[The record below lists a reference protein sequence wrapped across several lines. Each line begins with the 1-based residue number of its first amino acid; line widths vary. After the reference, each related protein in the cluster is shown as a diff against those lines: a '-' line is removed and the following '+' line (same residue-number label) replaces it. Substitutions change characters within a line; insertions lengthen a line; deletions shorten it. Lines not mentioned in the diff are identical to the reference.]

1 MIELLINH
9 QPAELPADF
18 SFSMEYENEFFT
30 KSSEYSLD
38 IELPLK
44 DSPANRRIFGQLHRI
59 TTAKKRITLP
69 AEAYVG
75 GRCVA
80 YGEAIII
87 SLTDLSVTI
96 QLVGSTSY
104 INYVG
109 SDLYID
115 EMPMDDAVNPWF
127 THSDWVS
134 IMTGYAL
141 YCNEP
146 SYNLVAGSVD
156 EADMV
161 FLWSF
166 YKNPQDVEMT
176 TYRSQHHPIC
186 PFPSYSASQSG
197 KSALFFD
204 RLDMAA
210 CQPYLLTV
218 IDRIVRS
225 MGFTIRRNDI
235 RHSWLRHLYICSY
248 RVGQLSDWVRG
259 ADGSIHTDIR
269 RALPHWLLSTFIDE
283 VEKFCACIFLFN
295 SHNRTVDIVM
305 LDKFYDE
312 QTSLYTIADSAI
324 LDEFEVELE
333 DSASDKDLTSSSIS
347 FDRSYTDPYLRVS
360 QEVLDAIESHMYYAN
375 YTALQQAYQ
384 GMKDSDR
391 RKTLFTDDATGRQ
404 YIHYE
409 DEKGVGSLKE
419 VNLFGDLLREE
430 TDSTVS
436 MKIVPANSRLLDV
449 GWWMDAALGRPSQ
462 SLQLN
467 VPFSTTEVKTP
478 EYTKAQ
484 EIIENSYSP
493 EREESSDCMEVMLHT
508 GSTYPIFTYKG
519 TTYRYPVPFTDCN
532 MPGAAQGHLPEM
544 SLSLKPVCEQSLG
557 HLYRHIPSYRSD
569 KRYIVRFL
577 DRHIP
582 DQRQIFLLHNQRYVC
597 YKLSADFDNRT
608 QDFLIEG
615 EFFRID

>member
-30 KSSEYSLD
+30 KCSEYSLD

-44 DSPANRRIFGQLHRI
+44 DSPANQRIFGQIHRI
-59 TTAKKRITLP
+59 TTAKQRITLP

-115 EMPMDDAVNPWF
+115 EMELMGRNSWSSNPFFGLDPHTPAYIDDFRW
-127 THSDWVS
+127 
-134 IMTGYAL
+134 I
-141 YCNEP
+141 
-146 SYNLVAGSVD
+146 AGSVD
-156 EADMV
+156 DSDMV
-161 FLWSF
+161 LLWSF
-166 YKNPQDVEMT
+166 YKDPDEIEDVV
-176 TYRSQHHPIC
+176 YRTMHRPIC
-186 PFPSYSASQSG
+186 PFPTRSKTDSLKPSMFLFAPYEASS
-197 KSALFFD
+197 
-204 RLDMAA
+204 
-210 CQPYLLTV
+210 QPYLLTA
-218 IDRIVRS
+218 IDRIIRN
-225 MGFTIRRNDI
+225 MGFTIRRNDL
-235 RHSWLRHLYICSY
+235 RHSWLRHLYICTYKS
-248 RVGQLSDWVRG
+248 RFDWSFLVGL
-259 ADGSIHTDIR
+259 DINF
-269 RALPHWLLSTFIDE
+269 APSLPHWHLSTFIDE

-305 LDKFYDE
+305 LDKFYDD

-333 DSASDKDLTSSSIS
+333 DSANDKDLTSSSIS
-347 FDRSYTDPYLRVS
+347 FDRSYTDPYLKVS
-360 QEVLDAIESHMYYAN
+360 QEVLDAIESHTHYAN

-384 GMKDSDR
+384 SLATSDR

-436 MKIVPANSRLLDV
+436 MKIVPANTKLFDV
-449 GWWMDAALGRPSQ
+449 GWQSDDAWHDKQ

-493 EREESSDCMEVMLHT
+493 ESEESSDCMEVMLHT

-519 TTYRYPVPFTDCN
+519 TTYRYPVPFTDYL
-532 MPGAAQGHLPEM
+532 MPGASQGHLPEM

-608 QDFLIEG
+608 QDFLVEG